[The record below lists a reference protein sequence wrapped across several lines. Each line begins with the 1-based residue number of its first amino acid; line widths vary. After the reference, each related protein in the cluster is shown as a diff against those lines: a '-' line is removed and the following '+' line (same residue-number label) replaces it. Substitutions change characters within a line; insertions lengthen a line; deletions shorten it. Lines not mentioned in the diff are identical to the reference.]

1 MDAPGITAFL
11 QLNPLVFQ
19 EFGKVLVKFLFLN
32 RFHIPFLCRTS
43 LFLRLWAI
51 TEHLSLCKATCERA
65 SLPLADPQTIQ
76 NLIKLAQGFPG
87 TISLPPPVKQQWV
100 ALIVGRAQKCDKG
113 AAEKLRSHFESSGR
127 FQFYCALFMVPARG
141 PLSGRSSP
149 PPAGVAPVLAPA
161 GGFSG
166 GPLNQEPW
174 SYNLRF
180 AGGSP
185 GGTTA
190 ERLIPGR
197 TPRAIG
203 RIFRLLPAIPDAFL
217 ARRFLRVEGQRFG
230 GRFAR
235 SRVDAR

>member
-1 MDAPGITAFL
+1 A
-11 QLNPLVFQ
+11 
-19 EFGKVLVKFLFLN
+19 
-32 RFHIPFLCRTS
+32 
-43 LFLRLWAI
+43 
-51 TEHLSLCKATCERA
+51 
-65 SLPLADPQTIQ
+65 
-76 NLIKLAQGFPG
+76 
-87 TISLPPPVKQQWV
+87 
-100 ALIVGRAQKCDKG
+100 ALIVGIGQVCDKG
-113 AAEKLRSHFESSGR
+113 AAEELRRQLESSR
-127 FQFYCALFMVPARG
+127 KFPFYSALFMSPARR

-149 PPAGVAPVLAPA
+149 PPAGVAPVLARRW
-161 GGFSG
+161 FLNR
-166 GPLNQEPW
+166 GPLNKAPW
-174 SYNLRF
+174 NYNLRF

>member
-1 MDAPGITAFL
+1 MA
-11 QLNPLVFQ
+11 
-19 EFGKVLVKFLFLN
+19 
-32 RFHIPFLCRTS
+32 
-43 LFLRLWAI
+43 
-51 TEHLSLCKATCERA
+51 
-65 SLPLADPQTIQ
+65 
-76 NLIKLAQGFPG
+76 
-87 TISLPPPVKQQWV
+87 
-100 ALIVGRAQKCDKG
+100 
-113 AAEKLRSHFESSGR
+113 
-127 FQFYCALFMVPARG
+127 PARG

-174 SYNLRF
+174 RYNLRL

-230 GRFAR
+230 GRFGR